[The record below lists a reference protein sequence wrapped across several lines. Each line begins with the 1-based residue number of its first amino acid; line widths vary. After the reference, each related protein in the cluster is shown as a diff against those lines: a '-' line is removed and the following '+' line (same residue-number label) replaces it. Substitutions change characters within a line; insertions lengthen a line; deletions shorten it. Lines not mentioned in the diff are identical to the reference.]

1 MAISEPASIQRPG
14 REPLFLRACR
24 GEDLEAT
31 PIWIMR
37 QAGRYLPEYRRVR
50 ETVDF
55 LSLCKTPELA
65 TEVTLQPI
73 RRFGFDA
80 AILFSDILIPVEAM
94 GLGVQFNPAPEIE
107 KPIEGE
113 ADVRALARPDPA
125 AEMPFVLETIR
136 LLRHELPE
144 HVALIGFAG
153 APFTLAAY
161 MVEGH
166 GSKDFAR
173 TKTLMYREPLVFH
186 ALLEKLSLVVSD
198 YLEAQVEAGAQAVQL
213 FDTWSGLLSP
223 RDYEEFVQPHVRRI
237 LERVSRTG
245 APTIL
250 YGNGTGGLL
259 ELMDEVGPDVL
270 SLDWRV
276 GMKDARL
283 RLGDRRP
290 LQGNLDPTV
299 LAAPAA
305 VIRER
310 AGEILRD
317 AGTASPHI
325 FNLGHGIT
333 PVTPIEGVEEL
344 VRFVHEESRRLRGD
358 ATS

>member
-1 MAISEPASIQRPG
+1 MAISEPTSIDRPG

-55 LSLCKTPELA
+55 LTLCKTPELA

-94 GLGVQFNPAPEIE
+94 GVEVRFNPAPEIAN
-107 KPIEGE
+107 PVRGE
-113 ADVRALARPDPA
+113 AEVHALARPDPVQ
-125 AEMPFVLETIR
+125 EMPFVLETVR
-136 LLRHELPE
+136 MLRRELPE

-153 APFTLAAY
+153 APFTMAAY

-173 TKTLMYREPLVFH
+173 TKSLMYREPLVFH

-198 YLEAQVEAGAQAVQL
+198 YLEAQIEAGVQAVQL

-223 RDYEEFVQPHVRRI
+223 RDYEEYVLPHVRRI
-237 LERVSRTG
+237 LERVSRAGT
-245 APTIL
+245 PSIL

-259 ELMDEVGPDVL
+259 ELMDEAGPDVL

-276 GMKDARL
+276 GMKDVRL

-290 LQGNLDPTV
+290 LQGNLDPGV
-299 LAAPAA
+299 LAAPAS
-305 VIRER
+305 VIREQ
-310 AGEILRD
+310 ALQILHD
-317 AGTASPHI
+317 AGLRSPHI

-333 PVTPIEGVEEL
+333 PGSPIEGVEEL
-344 VRFVHEESRRLRGD
+344 VRTVHEESRRLRGD
-358 ATS
+358 GSS